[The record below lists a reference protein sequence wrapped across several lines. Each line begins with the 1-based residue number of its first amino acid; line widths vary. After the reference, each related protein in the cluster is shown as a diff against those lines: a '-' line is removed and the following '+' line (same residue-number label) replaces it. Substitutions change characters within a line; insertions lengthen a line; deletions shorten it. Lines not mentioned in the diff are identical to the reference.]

1 MAGGAA
7 AVVSG
12 VNHKDDNV
20 YETDNIQD
28 NSDNNQ
34 NGDVIT
40 AAEQETTQDMSQEN
54 WKNAIIECYNELEE
68 SSTEGGNGYA
78 LMRTGEDK
86 TPTLVVAKGI
96 FNHKIDGSR
105 WRETPF

>member
-78 LMRTGEDK
+78 L
-86 TPTLVVAKGI
+86 
-96 FNHKIDGSR
+96 
-105 WRETPF
+105 